1 MLIYGPKGWEIEKD
15 TYTDELLAGFDKL
28 IESGI
33 DSFNMLYLKDRARD
47 MIILLLDKIQ
57 ARGDSKYIP
66 ILKAWRKVEYKKVR
80 ARINSVI
87 RAISKY

>member
-1 MLIYGPKGWEIEKD
+1 MV
-15 TYTDELLAGFDKL
+15 
-28 IESGI
+28 
-33 DSFNMLYLKDRARD
+33 
-47 MIILLLDKIQ
+47 ILLLDKIQ

-66 ILKAWRKVEYKKVR
+66 ILEAWRKIDYKKVR